1 MKKRNVII
9 ALIVVIA
16 IVLGGLV
23 IWKPSSQ
30 VKEFINK
37 IEKKVEPDVYQNL
50 KEVTNDKIKLV
61 EAKIALL
68 KAKVAMEIVQS
79 QQTAEKELDNAMDLL
94 SDVKSDFNKKRHDQ
108 IEVVRQKIGKA
119 KESIK
124 KKSLDAGE
132 NVSAAIEETE
142 ALIKEYESKMKDVK
156 KEEEEQLNDQYVK
169 LQAQAALL
177 KAKLASKSKDTYD
190 QAYNNLE
197 EAKRW
202 YRHNNYEASKMIDS
216 TNQKMIEKINE
227 AQEYLKEKKDEAGVL
242 ISDIYSKASELVKD
256 DDQ

>member
-1 MKKRNVII
+1 MNNIMKKRNVII

-30 VKEFINK
+30 VKELINK
-37 IEKKVEPDVYQNL
+37 
-50 KEVTNDKIKLV
+50 T
-61 EAKIALL
+61 
-68 KAKVAMEIVQS
+68 
-79 QQTAEKELDNAMDLL
+79 EKE
-94 SDVKSDFNKKRHDQ
+94 
-108 IEVVRQKIGKA
+108 G
-119 KESIK
+119 
-124 KKSLDAGE
+124 G
-132 NVSAAIEETE
+132 
-142 ALIKEYESKMKDVK
+142 
-156 KEEEEQLNDQYVK
+156 EQLDEHYAE

-177 KAKLASKSKDTYD
+177 KAKLAAESKDTYD
-190 QAYNNLE
+190 QAYKNLE

-202 YRHNNYEASKMIDS
+202 YRHNNYVASKKLDS